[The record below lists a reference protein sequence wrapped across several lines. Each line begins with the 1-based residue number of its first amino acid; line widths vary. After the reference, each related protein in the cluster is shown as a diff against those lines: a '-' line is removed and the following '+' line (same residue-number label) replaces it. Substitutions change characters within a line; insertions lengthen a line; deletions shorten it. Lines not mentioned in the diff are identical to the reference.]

1 MVLSTSDENH
11 RLFAEGHLKSV
22 EENLDAFV
30 GALRSRKCQA
40 AHVLLLQANKHLGEA
55 HADLTSIDG
64 ELGGLSSR
72 YVELH
77 EAIQGAVYNFKQI
90 CLKKTLE
97 GTCSTVRGR

>member
-1 MVLSTSDENH
+1 MSLSTSDENH
-11 RLFAEGHLKSV
+11 RHFAEGHLKSV

-30 GALRSRKCQA
+30 VALRSRKCQA

-55 HADLTSIDG
+55 HADITSIDTEVG
-64 ELGGLSSR
+64 DLARR

-77 EAIQGAVYNFKQI
+77 GAVEGAVFNFRQI

-97 GTCSTVRGR
+97 GTCKTVSGR